1 MEPNFVLCEKC
12 GKKLIER
19 LPNGLYRF
27 LFGKTATP
35 GGPVV
40 DMTIH
45 GNLKIKCLRRSCQ
58 HVNILNYFPF
68 EEGKK
73 RSAVNL

>member
-19 LPNGLYRF
+19 LPNGLYHF
-27 LFGKTATP
+27 LFGRSVGTP

-40 DMTIH
+40 DITIH

-68 EEGKK
+68 EEGDK
-73 RSAVNL
+73 RLINH